1 MKLIVA
7 DALASMDMDMRERY
21 ANAFVMGLRE
31 VAMQIEGVTQGA

>member
-7 DALASMDMDMRERY
+7 DALASMDMDMRERC

-31 VAMQIEGVTQGA
+31 ILYKFVLWRWL